1 MQVREFN
8 TNGNACLLN
17 IEVYT
22 RSPENIRLIVSDSEH
37 QFTKYVDRRRVVN
50 GLETFKIGLPIAPK
64 KAIVKVANEIEKGMY
79 SPQGFRIEDIYA
91 STLPTRTFCINYN
104 NPYIRKFLP
113 FIQKFCARA
122 GYIEA
127 AGQTYYDKSKTFT
140 IRYFDELR
148 SKSGRVLTTPAR
160 VHARTGVIE
169 ISAEYFR
176 RYSIPMRLAVMLHE
190 FSHFYVNEDID
201 NEIEADLN
209 GLAMYLSLGYPRI
222 SAFNSFIGVFQN
234 APTSMNA
241 ERYAVLEQFIAKFEK
256 GDYKNLQYKGINV
269 NALSNECK

>member
-22 RSPENIRLIVSDSEH
+22 NSPENIRLIISDADN
-37 QFTKYVDRRRVVN
+37 QFTKYVDRRRVVD

-64 KAIVKVANEIEKGMY
+64 KAVIKVANEVSSGMY
-79 SPQGFRIEDIYA
+79 SPEGFRIEDVY
-91 STLPTRTFCINYN
+91 STTLPTRTYCINYN
-104 NPYIRKFLP
+104 NEYIRKFLP

-122 GYIEA
+122 GYLEA
-127 AGQTYYDKSKTFT
+127 GGETYYDSSKTFT
-140 IRYFDELR
+140 IRYFNELR
-148 SKSGRVLTTPAR
+148 ARSGRVLTTPAR
-160 VHARTGVIE
+160 VHAKTGIIE

-176 RYSIPMRLAVMLHE
+176 KYTIPMRLAVMLHE

-241 ERYAVLEQFIAKFEK
+241 ERYSVLEDFIAKFES
-256 GDYKNLQYKGINV
+256 GDYKKLQYKGINV
-269 NALSNECK
+269 NALSKDCK

>member
-17 IEVYT
+17 VEVYT
-22 RSPENIRLIVSDSEH
+22 NSPENIRLIVSDGDK
-37 QFTKYVDRRRVVN
+37 QFTKYVDRRRVVQ

-64 KAIVKVANEIEKGMY
+64 KAIVKVANEINKGMY
-79 SPQGFRIEDIYA
+79 SPEGFRIEDVY
-91 STLPTRTFCINYN
+91 STTLPTKTFCINYN
-104 NPYIRKFLP
+104 NPYIKKFLP

-122 GYIEA
+122 GYLEA
-127 AGQTYYDKSKTFT
+127 GGETYYDSSKTFT
-140 IRYFDELR
+140 IRYFNELR

-256 GDYKNLQYKGINV
+256 GDYKNLQYKGINI

>member
-17 IEVYT
+17 IEVFT
-22 RSPENIRLIVSDSEH
+22 NSPENIRLIVSDADK
-37 QFTKYVDRRRVVN
+37 QYTKYVDRRRVVQ
-50 GLETFKIGLPIAPK
+50 GLETFKIGLPISPK
-64 KAIVKVANEIEKGMY
+64 KVIIKVANEINNGMY
-79 SPQGFRIEDIYA
+79 RPEGFRIEDVY
-91 STLPTRTFCINYN
+91 STILPTRTFCINYN
-104 NPYIRKFLP
+104 NNYIQKFLP
-113 FIQKFCARA
+113 FIQKFCERA
-122 GYIEA
+122 GYLEA
-127 AGQTYYDKSKTFT
+127 GGQTYYDSSKTFT
-140 IRYFDELR
+140 IRYFNELR
-148 SKSGRVLTTPAR
+148 AKTGRVLTTPAR
-160 VHARTGVIE
+160 VHARTGVME

-176 RYSIPMRLAVMLHE
+176 KYTIPMRLAVMLHE

-256 GDYKNLQYKGINV
+256 GDYKNLQYKGISI

>member
-17 IEVYT
+17 IEVFT
-22 RSPENIRLIVSDSEH
+22 NSPENIRLIVSDADK
-37 QFTKYVDRRRVVN
+37 QYTKYVDRRRVVQ
-50 GLETFKIGLPIAPK
+50 GLETFKIGLPISPK
-64 KAIVKVANEIEKGMY
+64 KVIIKVANEINNGMY
-79 SPQGFRIEDIYA
+79 RPEGFRIEDVY
-91 STLPTRTFCINYN
+91 STILPTRTFCINYN
-104 NPYIRKFLP
+104 NNYIQKFLP

-122 GYIEA
+122 GYLEA
-127 AGQTYYDKSKTFT
+127 GGQTYYDSSKTFT
-140 IRYFDELR
+140 IRYFNELR
-148 SKSGRVLTTPAR
+148 AKTGRVLTTPAR
-160 VHARTGVIE
+160 VHARTGVME

-176 RYSIPMRLAVMLHE
+176 KYTIPMRLAVMLHE

-256 GDYKNLQYKGINV
+256 GDYKNLQYKGISI